1 MKLVLNSYAHIVFD
15 VQVLLE
21 AGCNKKGAFVYV
33 NDEWIVNM
41 FYEGV
46 LLNTC
51 FIKEVILPSWKIW
64 TANDQQIIQYVFKFC
79 QHLLSPNHPHKKFNL
94 KQIQSSELLESILLQ
109 IKVDFYEIYFCKI
122 YILKTL
128 VFLFLCSVNYCWK
141 IQTKPL

>member
-1 MKLVLNSYAHIVFD
+1 M
-15 VQVLLE
+15 QVLLE

-51 FIKEVILPSWKIW
+51 FIKEVILPCWKIW
-64 TANDQQIIQYVFKFC
+64 TTNNQQIIQYLFKFC
-79 QHLLSPNHPHKKFNL
+79 KHLLSLNHPHRKFNL

-109 IKVDFYEIYFCKI
+109 IKVV
-122 YILKTL
+122 IL
-128 VFLFLCSVNYCWK
+128 
-141 IQTKPL
+141 